1 MKKSIVTVLTA
12 FVSVSAFASNKANL
26 AKYDCGRSQITVS
39 SEDGNFSLRQTY
51 STLTNGK
58 KHVVT
63 IDSAKASLKDLEQ
76 QFQGSDMTVD
86 DDTQK
91 EAGLPNGSLAFI
103 GFHYPNGEMY
113 VTAEGDTN
121 EEGYTF
127 AVERGLLEEA
137 KMIRASQVFWNDRSD
152 SSVESLNCKLVQ

>member
-1 MKKSIVTVLTA
+1 MKKTILTILMA
-12 FVSVSAFASNKANL
+12 CMSGSAFAGSKSVL
-26 AKYDCGRSQITVS
+26 AKYDCGQSRITVS
-39 SEDGNFSLRQTY
+39 SEDGSFSIRQTY

-63 IDSAKASLKDLEQ
+63 IDSAKANLKDLEE
-76 QFQGSDMTVD
+76 QFQGNDMTVD

-91 EAGLPNGSLAFI
+91 ETGLPNGSLAFI
-103 GFHYPNGEMY
+103 GFHFPNGEMY

-127 AVERGLLEEA
+127 AVERGILEGA
-137 KMIRASQVFWNDRSD
+137 KTIQAAQVFWNDRSD
-152 SSVESLNCKLVQ
+152 SSVQVLSCQLVK